1 MNFRCFTSAG
11 QEQPEKFKDE
21 PKSRYKHAKRG
32 ERESTTKSS
41 AAAIIELITKI
52 SLKCKQTNKYR
63 ELDHDEK
70 LKNAKWQVMCSP
82 HSK

>member
-1 MNFRCFTSAG
+1 MNRDEFPLFHLRWARTACEIQRGGTSI
-11 QEQPEKFKDE
+11 Q
-21 PKSRYKHAKRG
+21 KRG

-41 AAAIIELITKI
+41 AAAIIELFTNFP
-52 SLKCKQTNKYR
+52 LKCKQTNKHR
-63 ELDHDEK
+63 EMDREEK

>member
-1 MNFRCFTSAG
+1 MNFHCFISAG

-21 PKSRYKHAKRG
+21 KKSRYKHAKRG

-41 AAAIIELITKI
+41 AAAIIELFTKF
-52 SLKCKQTNKYR
+52 SLKCKQTNKHR
-63 ELDHDEK
+63 EMDREEK
-70 LKNAKWQVMCSP
+70 LKNAKWQVTCSP

>member
-21 PKSRYKHAKRG
+21 KKSRYKHAKRG

-41 AAAIIELITKI
+41 AAAIIELFTKS
-52 SLKCKQTNKYR
+52 SLKCKQTNKHR
-63 ELDHDEK
+63 EMDHEEK